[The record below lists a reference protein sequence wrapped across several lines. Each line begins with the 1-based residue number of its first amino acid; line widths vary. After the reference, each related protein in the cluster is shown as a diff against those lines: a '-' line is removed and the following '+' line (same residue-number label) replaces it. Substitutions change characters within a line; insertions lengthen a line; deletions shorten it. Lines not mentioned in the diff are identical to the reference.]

1 MISTTFMCHPV
12 RQIAYYVPDAR
23 RAAIEHSSAFG
34 SGPYFVMDNIPMSL
48 ARYRGEIGVFDHT
61 SAYGQW
67 GDVMVEMV
75 QVNSRE
81 PSVFT
86 DLYPNGGPGFHH
98 VALIVDNLQATMRE
112 FEAKGFPEG
121 FYGEV
126 QPGAAFAMMDATKHF
141 GHFVELYEP
150 SAPLLK
156 VYHNVRAASLSFAGD
171 DVIREFSLLA

>member
-1 MISTTFMCHPV
+1 MPAKTFMRYPI
-12 RQIAYYVPDAR
+12 RQVAYYVPDAR
-23 RAAIEHSSAFG
+23 EAARAHSAAFG

-48 ARYRGEIGVFDHT
+48 ARHRGKPGVFDHT

-75 QVNSRE
+75 QVNSKE

-98 VALIVDNLQATMRE
+98 VALIVDNLPAAMKE
-112 FEAKGFPEG
+112 FEEAGFPEG

-126 QPGAAFAMMDATKHF
+126 QPGAGFAMMDATKQF

-150 SAPLLK
+150 TPPLLG
-156 VYHNVRAASLSFAGD
+156 VYHKVESAAQNFDGT
-171 DVIREFSLLA
+171 DVIRSFSLV